1 MEFQVEGYHIVG
13 AGIAAIVST
22 WCEQAAVMTTWLC
35 LSLMIESQ
43 NQTAHYL
50 LQQGLEAAS
59 IQALQLTNEQ
69 TVTWSRAI
77 SAKFFLKRWSPRR
90 CCGDTL

>member
-1 MEFQVEGYHIVG
+1 MEFQAGGYHIVE

-22 WCEQAAVMTTWLC
+22 WCQQAAVMTAWLC
-35 LSLMIESQ
+35 LSIVSQ
-43 NQTAHYL
+43 NQTAHYS

-69 TVTWSRAI
+69 TVI
-77 SAKFFLKRWSPRR
+77 
-90 CCGDTL
+90 